1 MPPGPRAALS
11 SLALSVAVAGPAA
24 GFTQGALTE
33 DPLRRGAALALPS
46 VYRIEARYELDG
58 LRLGNGTVLPLP
70 PGPSRV
76 IREVGTGFAVSPDGV
91 IATAAHVAAPDG
103 AALARAAAPVAL
115 LPRHGQRLPGADY
128 VAQWVALNDVVP
140 IRPRLTEL
148 RVSQAV
154 PDPASPR
161 VDLRAAII
169 PGTRSAVDDLVLLRV
184 PRRGIPA
191 LELDESMTVRTP
203 VATIG
208 FGAKDPLSRG
218 AEGPAVPEVRL
229 GRLGQTGSV
238 ATVPGQRFTT
248 VTVPVERG
256 DSGGPAVDAEGR
268 VHGVVRWRYRGG
280 GILVQASRL
289 RILLREN
296 GIGPG
301 TGASATAY
309 RSGLDRL
316 WRADLDGAAR
326 DLREA
331 RAAYPQH
338 ALAGVEL
345 ARVERLRAEGATVRA
360 EGWGRGLLLALASG
374 FLLAAGACIAAA
386 MLRRP
391 ARPVPGGT
399 PRGPR
404 PRRARS

>member
-1 MPPGPRAALS
+1 MLRTPRI
-11 SLALSVAVAGPAA
+11 AVATAAILACAGGAA
-24 GFTQGALTE
+24 GAFTEGALTE
-33 DPLRRGAALALPS
+33 DPLQRGAALALPS

-115 LPRHGQRLPGADY
+115 LPRFGQRLPDADY
-128 VAQWVALNDVVP
+128 VPQCVELNDVVP

-191 LELDESMTVRTP
+191 LDLDESMTIRTP

-208 FGAKDPLSRG
+208 FGAKDPLARG
-218 AEGPAVPEVRL
+218 VEGPAVPEVRP
-229 GRLGQTGSV
+229 GRLGATGRV
-238 ATVPGQRFTT
+238 ASVPGQRFTG
-248 VTVPVERG
+248 VTAPVERG
-256 DSGGPAVDAEGR
+256 DSGGPAVDADGR
-268 VHGVVRWRYRGG
+268 VHGVVRWRYRGE

-301 TGASATAY
+301 TGASEAAY
-309 RSGLDRL
+309 RSGLERL
-316 WRADLDGAAR
+316 WRADLTGAAR

-345 ARVERLRAEGATVRA
+345 ARVERLSDEGVAVRA
-360 EGWGRGLLLALASG
+360 DGWGRGLLLALASG
-374 FLLAAGACIAAA
+374 FLLAAGACLAAA

-391 ARPVPGGT
+391 ARSVSGGS
-399 PRGPR
+399 PHDPR